1 MQRGESFEMKRP
13 FAAIAVTALLTIG
26 TIVAA
31 HAEDAA
37 PAAATPSEAPVA
49 VPRPSIV
56 APKNAEPA
64 KTTEPAKASISGA
77 APPLADPA
85 PHRHR
90 RHAHRHYRRDDFW
103 SPIPVYWPYIHR
115 HRIYW
120 SRISWFGL

>member
-1 MQRGESFEMKRP
+1 
-13 FAAIAVTALLTIG
+13 LLTIG

-31 HAEDAA
+31 HAEDAG
-37 PAAATPSEAPVA
+37 PAAAAPTPSEAPAA

-56 APKNAEPA
+56 APKIAEPA
-64 KTTEPAKASISGA
+64 RTTKPAKATAA

-85 PHRHR
+85 PRRHR
-90 RHAHRHYRRDDFW
+90 RHAHRHYRRDAFW